1 MRTVAR
7 RDDDPVS
14 FMKSMAFVAV
24 ASFAVGFA
32 GYMVFGLL

>member
-1 MRTVAR
+1 MRTAAR

-14 FMKSMAFVAV
+14 FMKSMGFVAL
-24 ASFAVGFA
+24 ASFVVGFA

>member
-1 MRTVAR
+1 MRTALR
-7 RDDDPVS
+7 RDDPVS

-24 ASFAVGFA
+24 ASFVAGFA